1 MIKEALADLAR
12 DDITANQLAIKW
24 IVLFH
29 VEAVT
34 AALGKAKKI
43 IVVENNFSGQFAQ
56 YMRGATGITAHV
68 HIRKYD
74 GEPLTPRHIVHGVLD
89 IITQGTAIHVPTQ
102 EIMV

>member
-1 MIKEALADLAR
+1 MRCGRNTLQSRSRPAFRGGRFSGGSGTDGR
-12 DDITANQLAIKW
+12 DD
-24 IVLFH
+24 
-29 VEAVT
+29 
-34 AALGKAKKI
+34 ALLPRRSAEKSDVAR
-43 IVVENNFSGQFAQ
+43 FAQ
-56 YMRGATGITAHV
+56 YLRGETGITAHA